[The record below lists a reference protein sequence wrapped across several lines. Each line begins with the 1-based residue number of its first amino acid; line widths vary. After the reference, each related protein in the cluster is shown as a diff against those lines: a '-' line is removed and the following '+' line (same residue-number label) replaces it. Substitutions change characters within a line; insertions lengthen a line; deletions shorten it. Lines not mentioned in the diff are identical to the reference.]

1 MNSQDHFSWEMGPEE
16 RAEFDERM
24 ANYDGPDKVIES
36 FTALDQIKNKPQTT
50 VSFKYGIGGLD
61 ELTEGGR
68 GGELII
74 LSGATKNG
82 KTLLAQSIT
91 VNLWKQKPCVSSM
104 WLSYE
109 MRKEEF
115 LKAFPELPFF
125 CLPDNLTGQSIK
137 WLDRRILEAR
147 IKYNIRVVFIDHL
160 HFLVDMSALRNAS
173 LDLGAVVRNIKKLAI
188 NHNVLIVLLC
198 HVRKNLIE
206 KEPDVN
212 DLRDSSFISQDAD
225 STWMVFRKKDRDTK
239 EYTNRACVK
248 VCNHRYTG
256 VMDRKVS
263 LVKVGGLL
271 KQETI
276 NAGYPDY

>member
-1 MNSQDHFSWEMGPEE
+1 MSESKFSWEMGPEE
-16 RAEFDERM
+16 RAEFEERM
-24 ANYDGPDKVIES
+24 SVYDGPDHVIES
-36 FTALDQIKNKPQTT
+36 FTAVEQTKDNPQAT
-50 VSFKYGIGGLD
+50 VSFKYGIDGLD

-91 VNLWKQKPCVSSM
+91 VNLWKQKPCVSSL

-109 MRKEEF
+109 MRKQEF
-115 LKAFPELPFF
+115 LKAFPEMPFF
-125 CLPDNLTGQSIK
+125 CLPDNLTGKSIK
-137 WLDRRILEAR
+137 WLDRRIMEAR
-147 IKYNIRVVFIDHL
+147 IKYNIKVVFIDHL

-173 LDLGAVVRNIKKLAI
+173 LDLGAVVRNIKNLAI
-188 NHNVLIVLLC
+188 QHNVAIILLC
-198 HVRKNLIE
+198 HVKKNLID
-206 KEPDVN
+206 KEPDVS

-248 VCNHRYTG
+248 VCNHRWTG
-256 VMDRKVS
+256 VMDRKVP

-271 KQETI
+271 KQE
-276 NAGYPDY
+276 AADALYPEF